1 MSNGF
6 LLGKFMPPHAGH
18 LFLCEVAAARVDRLT
33 VLLCSHDAE
42 PISGHLRADWMGQ
55 SLTGTGIRLI
65 HMHRDIP
72 QEPADHPDFWA
83 IWKAAI
89 AEHHPEPIDWV
100 FGSEP
105 YIVPLAETV
114 SARPFI
120 VDMERRA
127 VPVSASMI
135 RRDPRRQWAHV
146 PPPVRSYFQ
155 TRVTLLGPE
164 SAGKTVMAQN
174 LSRIFGG
181 GLIPEYGRDYDV
193 LFRQT
198 AGWQAPDF
206 TAIFDG
212 HLALARAVARAS
224 EPLLIEDT
232 DPLQTLVWAE
242 YLLGEV
248 PQALLDRMADYRLAD
263 LYLLLGAETEW
274 RDDGTRYSGDRA
286 LREWFVGR
294 LEYWLNKLGA
304 RWQAIDATGW
314 AARQS
319 QAETAI
325 ANLCTPPLAQGSRQR

>member
-1 MSNGF
+1 MVN
-6 LLGKFMPPHAGH
+6 
-18 LFLCEVAAARVDRLT
+18 
-33 VLLCSHDAE
+33 
-42 PISGHLRADWMGQ
+42 
-55 SLTGTGIRLI
+55 
-65 HMHRDIP
+65 
-72 QEPADHPDFWA
+72 
-83 IWKAAI
+83 
-89 AEHHPEPIDWV
+89 
-100 FGSEP
+100 
-105 YIVPLAETV
+105 VPLV
-114 SARPFI
+114 
-120 VDMERRA
+120 
-127 VPVSASMI
+127 
-135 RRDPRRQWAHV
+135 
-146 PPPVRSYFQ
+146 
-155 TRVTLLGPE
+155 
-164 SAGKTVMAQN
+164 
-174 LSRIFGG
+174 
-181 GLIPEYGRDYDV
+181 
-193 LFRQT
+193 T